1 MGFQPFEDQKK
12 SEPQNCAFPFY
23 RDPMFYVL
31 ILKEILK
38 EDMPEKLPD
47 PVAKSI
53 MEFHA

>member
-1 MGFQPFEDQKK
+1 MEFQTFGGQKK
-12 SEPQNCAFPFY
+12 RGLQNCAFPFY
-23 RDPMFYVL
+23 RDPMCYVL